1 MTIRHPAGLAAVG
14 PALSRHALMAGLA
27 VLVSTLAFATAAPA
41 GEGGVITADAAAE
54 RAAAGEILVIDVR
67 SPREWRQTGVAKGA
81 RQVTI
86 HDPGGLAGFL
96 AAVKAELGGDLERPI
111 AVICAYGN
119 RSTLAQRVLT
129 QAGFTRVLNIKEGML
144 GGPNGPGWL
153 PRGLPVESCSAC

>member
-1 MTIRHPAGLAAVG
+1 MTMRHLAGARGAPLIRRAP
-14 PALSRHALMAGLA
+14 MAGFMMLMG
-27 VLVSTLAFATAAPA
+27 TLALATAVA

-86 HDPGGLAGFL
+86 HDPGGLPGFVE
-96 AAVKAELGGDLERPI
+96 AVKAAIGGDLGKPI
-111 AVICAYGN
+111 AVICATGN
-119 RSTLAQRVLT
+119 RSTLAQRVLAK
-129 QAGFTRVLNIKEGML
+129 AGFTGVLNIKEGML

-153 PRGLPVESCSAC
+153 PRGLPVESCTAC